1 MLEHAGNHS
10 RHDFWVSKNT
20 LRRKATRLAEAIWK
34 NLEALGY
41 GGQKTA

>member
-1 MLEHAGNHS
+1 MSTPGTIAAMTFGC
-10 RHDFWVSKNT
+10 RKNA

>member
-1 MLEHAGNHS
+1 MLGHAGNHR

-20 LRRKATRLAEAIWK
+20 LRQKATRLAEVIWK
-34 NLEALGY
+34 NLEALGD